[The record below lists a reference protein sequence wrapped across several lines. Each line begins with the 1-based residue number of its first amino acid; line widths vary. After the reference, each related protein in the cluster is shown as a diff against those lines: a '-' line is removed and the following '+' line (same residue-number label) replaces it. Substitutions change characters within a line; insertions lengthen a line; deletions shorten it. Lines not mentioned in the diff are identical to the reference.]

1 MNGRWFLKVVKIKQ
15 DFIYYTHY
23 EIFKINS
30 FFVKS
35 ATRLMFEWHELTA
48 LLKFDN

>member
-1 MNGRWFLKVVKIKQ
+1 MVDDSWKLLKLSKILYIIHITRFLKLTVFLLK
-15 DFIYYTHY
+15 T
-23 EIFKINS
+23 
-30 FFVKS
+30 

>member
-1 MNGRWFLKVVKIKQ
+1 MVDDSWKLLKLSKILYIIHTTRFLKLTVFLLK
-15 DFIYYTHY
+15 T
-23 EIFKINS
+23 
-30 FFVKS
+30 